1 MDERQ
6 PPPPRNSSR
15 TVAKIAVAVLVVI
28 AIAGIV
34 LATLRGRGAPADT
47 PVAADSTQ
55 GAAASP
61 TAAGASATGAT
72 AAAVAA
78 EAEAGPNQVAFPPGS
93 DALSEP
99 ATAKLMKLADAAVKQ
114 KRAVT
119 ITAKFEASRPDQQK
133 LEALAMTRAAV
144 VRSVLEQNKVQLT
157 RMTTKTVSRA
167 YGEASAGELNRVDVE
182 LN

>member
-6 PPPPRNSSR
+6 PPPTRNSSR
-15 TVAKIAVAVLVVI
+15 TLAKIAVAVLVVI

-34 LATLRGRGAPADT
+34 LATLRGRGPSVDT

-55 GAAASP
+55 GAASSP
-61 TAAGASATGAT
+61 TAGGANAAAT
-72 AAAVAA
+72 AGAVAA
-78 EAEAGPNQVAFPPGS
+78 EAEAGPNQVAFAPGS

-99 ATAKLMKLADAAVKQ
+99 ATTKLAKLADTAVKQ

-133 LEALAMTRAAV
+133 LQALAMTRAAA

-167 YGEASAGELNRVDVE
+167 YGEASASELNRVDVE

>member
-6 PPPPRNSSR
+6 PPPTRNSSR
-15 TVAKIAVAVLVVI
+15 TLAKIAVAVLVVI

-34 LATLRGRGAPADT
+34 LATLRGRGPSVDT

-55 GAAASP
+55 GAASSP
-61 TAAGASATGAT
+61 TAGGANAAAT
-72 AAAVAA
+72 AAAVAG
-78 EAEAGPNQVAFPPGS
+78 EAEAGPNQVAFAPGS

-99 ATAKLMKLADAAVKQ
+99 ATTKLAKLADAAVKQ

-133 LEALAMTRAAV
+133 LQALAMTRAAA
-144 VRSVLEQNKVQLT
+144 VRSLLEQNRVQLT

-167 YGEASAGELNRVDVE
+167 YGEASASELNRVDVE

>member
-6 PPPPRNSSR
+6 PPPTRNSSR
-15 TVAKIAVAVLVVI
+15 TLAKIAVAVLVVI

-34 LATLRGRGAPADT
+34 LATLRGRGPSVDT

-55 GAAASP
+55 GAASSP
-61 TAAGASATGAT
+61 TAGGANAAATAGA
-72 AAAVAA
+72 VAG
-78 EAEAGPNQVAFPPGS
+78 EAEAGPNQVAFAPGS

-99 ATAKLMKLADAAVKQ
+99 ATTKLMKLADAAVKQ

-133 LEALAMTRAAV
+133 LQALAMTRAAA

-167 YGEASAGELNRVDVE
+167 YGEASASELNRVDVE

>member
-6 PPPPRNSSR
+6 PPPTRNSSR
-15 TVAKIAVAVLVVI
+15 TLAKIAVAVLVVI

-34 LATLRGRGAPADT
+34 LATLRGRGPSVDT

-55 GAAASP
+55 GAASSP
-61 TAAGASATGAT
+61 TAGGANAAAT
-72 AAAVAA
+72 AGAVAA
-78 EAEAGPNQVAFPPGS
+78 EAEAGPNQVAFAPGS

-99 ATAKLMKLADAAVKQ
+99 ATTKLAKLADAAVKQ

-133 LEALAMTRAAV
+133 LQALAMTRAAA

-167 YGEASAGELNRVDVE
+167 YGEASASELNRVDVE

>member
-6 PPPPRNSSR
+6 PPPTRNSSR
-15 TVAKIAVAVLVVI
+15 TLAKIAVAVLVVI

-34 LATLRGRGAPADT
+34 LATLRGRGPSVDT

-55 GAAASP
+55 GAASSP
-61 TAAGASATGAT
+61 TAGGANAAVT

-78 EAEAGPNQVAFPPGS
+78 EAEAGPNQVAFAPGS

-99 ATAKLMKLADAAVKQ
+99 ATTKLMKLADTAVKQ

-133 LEALAMTRAAV
+133 LQALAMTRAAA

-167 YGEASAGELNRVDVE
+167 YGEASASELNRVDVE

>member
-6 PPPPRNSSR
+6 PPPTRNSSR
-15 TVAKIAVAVLVVI
+15 TLAKIAVAVLVVI

-34 LATLRGRGAPADT
+34 LATLRGRGPSVDT

-55 GAAASP
+55 GAASSP
-61 TAAGASATGAT
+61 TAGGANAAAT
-72 AAAVAA
+72 AAAVAG
-78 EAEAGPNQVAFPPGS
+78 EAEAGPNQVAFAPGS

-99 ATAKLMKLADAAVKQ
+99 ATTKLAKLADAAVKQ

-133 LEALAMTRAAV
+133 LQALAMTRAAA

-167 YGEASAGELNRVDVE
+167 YGEASASELNRVDVE

>member
-6 PPPPRNSSR
+6 PPPTRNSSR
-15 TVAKIAVAVLVVI
+15 TLAKIAVAVLVVI

-34 LATLRGRGAPADT
+34 LATLRGRGPSVDT

-55 GAAASP
+55 GAASSP
-61 TAAGASATGAT
+61 TGGGANAAAT
-72 AAAVAA
+72 AAAVAG
-78 EAEAGPNQVAFPPGS
+78 EAEAGPNQVAFAPGS

-99 ATAKLMKLADAAVKQ
+99 ATTKLMKLADTAVKQ

-133 LEALAMTRAAV
+133 LQELAMTRAAA
-144 VRSVLEQNKVQLT
+144 VRSLLEQNRVQLT

-167 YGEASAGELNRVDVE
+167 YGEASASELNRVDVE

>member
-1 MDERQ
+1 M
-6 PPPPRNSSR
+6 
-15 TVAKIAVAVLVVI
+15 VI

-34 LATLRGRGAPADT
+34 LATLRGGAPSVDT

-55 GAAASP
+55 GAASSP
-61 TAAGASATGAT
+61 TAGGANAAVT

-78 EAEAGPNQVAFPPGS
+78 EAAAGPNQVAFAPGS

-99 ATAKLMKLADAAVKQ
+99 ATTKLMKLADTAVKQ

-133 LEALAMTRAAV
+133 LQALAMTRAAA
-144 VRSVLEQNKVQLT
+144 VRSPLEQNRVQLS
-157 RMTTKTVSRA
+157 RMTTKTVEPGLRGSLRQRTEP
-167 YGEASAGELNRVDVE
+167 GRRRVLN
-182 LN
+182 

>member
-55 GAAASP
+55 GAASSP
-61 TAAGASATGAT
+61 TAGGANAAAT
-72 AAAVAA
+72 AAAVAG
-78 EAEAGPNQVAFPPGS
+78 EAEAGPNQVAFAPGS

-99 ATAKLMKLADAAVKQ
+99 ATTKLMKLADAAVKQ

-133 LEALAMTRAAV
+133 LQALAMTRAAA

-167 YGEASAGELNRVDVE
+167 YGEASASELNRVDVE